1 MINGIIGRKLGMTQV
16 FDETGRLV
24 PVTVIEAGP
33 CVVTQI
39 KTLDKDGYEA
49 VQVAFSEVKES
60 RVNKPLKG
68 HFAKAVEAAKAL
80 RAGTSK
86 GAAQAEDAGEAQE
99 ASQGERKVRPASFSY
114 GRYLRELPVDG
125 LEGIELGQEVRADVF
140 GAGDIV
146 KVTGISKGKGFAG
159 AVKRWHFHG
168 ADMTHG
174 SMIHRKPQSGGATDA
189 ARTFK
194 GVKRPGRM
202 GNRTV
207 TQRGLTVYRVDP
219 ERNVILVKGAVP
231 GATGGLLMIA
241 RQAVGG

>member
-1 MINGIIGRKLGMTQV
+1 MVNGILGKKLGMTQV
-16 FDETGRLV
+16 FDETGRVV

-33 CVVTQI
+33 CVVTQV
-39 KTLDKDGYEA
+39 KTVDSDGYEG
-49 VQVAFSEVKES
+49 VQLGFGDVKES
-60 RVNKPLKG
+60 RVTKPAKG
-68 HFAKAVEAAKAL
+68 HLAKSGGHAK
-80 RAGTSK
+80 R
-86 GAAQAEDAGEAQE
+86 
-99 ASQGERKVRPASFSY
+99 R
-114 GRYLRELPVDG
+114 LREVSIDT
-125 LEGIELGQEVRADVF
+125 LEGVELGQEIRADVF
-140 GAGDIV
+140 APGDIV
-146 KVTGISKGKGFAG
+146 KVTGVSKGKGFAG

-202 GNRTV
+202 GNKTV

-231 GATGGLLMIA
+231 GATGALLMIA
-241 RQAVGG
+241 RQTFGG

>member
-1 MINGIIGRKLGMTQV
+1 MVNAILGKKLGMTQV
-16 FDETGRLV
+16 FDEFGTLV

-39 KTLDKDGYEA
+39 KTVDNDGYEG
-49 VQVAFSEVKES
+49 VQVAFGDVKEK

-68 HFAKAVEAAKAL
+68 HFAKAGVSPKRHIA
-80 RAGTSK
+80 
-86 GAAQAEDAGEAQE
+86 
-99 ASQGERKVRPASFSY
+99 
-114 GRYLRELPVDG
+114 ELPVSD
-125 LEGIELGQEVRADVF
+125 LNDISVGQEIKADIF
-140 GAGDIV
+140 GPGERV
-146 KVTGISKGKGFAG
+146 KVTGVSKGKGFAG

-168 ADMTHG
+168 ANMTHG

-202 GNRTV
+202 GGDTV

-219 ERNVILVKGAVP
+219 QRNLILIKGAVP
-231 GATGGLLMIA
+231 GATGALVMIA